1 MRPGRKKRN
10 NWKKRHTD
18 DPYVKRAASQGY
30 RSRAAFKLEE
40 IDLRDHLL
48 KPGMSVVELGAAPGG
63 WSQYVTRRIGKN
75 GCLVSVDLLEMQDIP
90 GARFIRGDFTEPRT
104 RERIAESLPGGLA
117 DLVISDMAPNISGIR
132 DADEAR
138 FSELYRATAE
148 YCQSSLRPG
157 GRLLVKLFQGAE
169 ANRFREKLALIF
181 RGGQVRKPSAS
192 RANSREY
199 YYLALDKRR

>member
-169 ANRFREKLALIF
+169 ANRFRERTGVDF
-181 RGGQVRKPSAS
+181 
-192 RANSREY
+192 
-199 YYLALDKRR
+199 

>member
-10 NWKKRHTD
+10 NWKKRHID

-63 WSQYVTRRIGKN
+63 WSQYVTRRIGKR
-75 GCLVSVDLLEMQDIP
+75 GCLVSVDLLEMQAVP
-90 GARFIRGDFTEPRT
+90 GARIIRGDFTEPRT
-104 RERIAESLPGGLA
+104 RERIAKVLPGGLA

-148 YCQSSLRPG
+148 YCLSSLRQG

-169 ANRFREKLALIF
+169 ANRFREELALIF

-192 RANSREY
+192 RANSR
-199 YYLALDKRR
+199 